1 MTEEKI
7 LTVSEFNEFIKS
19 YLSDVG
25 EVAVEGEISEIRVSQ
40 NKWLFLTIKDKEASV
55 EVFSVVFK
63 IRNYD
68 VFEQGMLVHV
78 YGKPYLYKKTGRF
91 SILAHQIVP
100 AGEGA
105 LRLAFQKL
113 KLKLEKEGLF
123 DPERKRPL
131 PVFPEQIGLITAK
144 NSQAYSDFIKILGE
158 RMGGIKIYFYPVQVQ
173 GRNSVNSILN
183 AFDYFNKNL
192 ANIDLLVLT
201 RGGGSLEDLLSFN
214 DEQVV
219 RAIFSSKIPVVCGVG
234 HEENVSLAD
243 LAADLRASTP
253 SNAAELIVRQRT
265 EVLRQVNDSV
275 KFIVSRLNRLLKEK
289 QYFIYHAVARLKNS
303 SAQKIKDM
311 HFLISRFAKEC
322 GVFERR
328 IKTVSIEIERKKTRL
343 IQGIKLWQHRYV
355 SKLDNLIRL
364 LKNLDYHRLLKRG
377 FSITMDKC
385 GRILKE
391 IKKVKKNESMDTLL
405 FDGKIYSKVFK
416 TEAVK

>member
-25 EVAVEGEISEIRVSQ
+25 EVAVEGEISEIKVSQ

-78 YGKPYLYKKTGRF
+78 YGKPYLYKKTGKF
-91 SILAHQIVP
+91 SIFANQIVP

-105 LRLAFQKL
+105 LQIAFEKL

-173 GRNSVNSILN
+173 GRNSVDSILN

-364 LKNLDYHRLLKRG
+364 LKSLDYHRLLKRG
-377 FSITMDKC
+377 FSITMDKR

-391 IKKVKKNESMDTLL
+391 IKKVKKNESLDTLL

>member
-78 YGKPYLYKKTGRF
+78 YGKPYLYKKTGKF
-91 SILAHQIVP
+91 SIFANQIVP

-105 LRLAFQKL
+105 LQIAFEKL

-144 NSQAYSDFIKILGE
+144 SSQAYSDFIKILGE

-173 GRNSVNSILN
+173 GRNSVDSILT
-183 AFDYFNKNL
+183 AFNYFNKKL

-303 SAQKIKDM
+303 SAQKIKDVR
-311 HFLISRFAKEC
+311 FLISRFAKEC

-328 IKTVSIEIERKKTRL
+328 VKTVSIEIERKKTRL

>member
-1 MTEEKI
+1 MAEEKI

-78 YGKPYLYKKTGRF
+78 YGKPYLYKKTGKF
-91 SILAHQIVP
+91 SIFANQIVP

-105 LRLAFQKL
+105 LQIAFEKL

-144 NSQAYSDFIKILGE
+144 SSQAYSDFIKILGE

-173 GRNSVNSILN
+173 GRNSVDSILT
-183 AFDYFNKNL
+183 AFNYFNKKL

-275 KFIVSRLNRLLKEK
+275 KFIVSRLNRLLKER

-377 FSITMDKC
+377 FSITMDKR